1 MPQRTSLELRAM
13 WLADYYT
20 KEELARFIAYAERDL
35 NSTVLTLTENTEET
49 ENLKDES
56 RN

>member
-1 MPQRTSLELRAM
+1 MDQRTPLELRAM
-13 WLADYYT
+13 WLADFYT
-20 KEELARFIAYAERDL
+20 KEELARFIAYAEKDL
-35 NSTVLTLTENTEET
+35 KSTVLTEEM